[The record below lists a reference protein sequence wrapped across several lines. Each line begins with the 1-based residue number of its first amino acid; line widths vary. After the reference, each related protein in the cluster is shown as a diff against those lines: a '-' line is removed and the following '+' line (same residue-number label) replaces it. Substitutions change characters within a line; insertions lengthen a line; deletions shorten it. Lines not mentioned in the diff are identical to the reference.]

1 VPPRSS
7 HGPSCACLSR
17 RAFFGG
23 FVAFAGSLPLGR
35 SASAQSELCP
45 SERAAIVVR
54 PRPRAPTYDHSLAV
68 ADLARISAA
77 RMADKSTLTRHGQ
90 RPAGLTTA
98 DFETQWLITL
108 SGRRRGTRSCMRP
121 ARVEVDVR
129 IDSHKI
135 YVARDATQVATC
147 RREVVLEHENRHAKI
162 NMDCVEDAKRR
173 IEQALAAY
181 VPTLPTFEG
190 EDLSPQTAGERYK
203 QMLAQPIRDA
213 FQGALADAN
222 AKHAA
227 MDSAEAY
234 RRDWSRCS

>member
-1 VPPRSS
+1 VPPRNSRF
-7 HGPSCACLSR
+7 PSCACVSR

-23 FVAFAGSLPLGR
+23 FFAVAGSVLLGR
-35 SASAQSELCP
+35 DADAQSELCP
-45 SERAAIVVR
+45 AEKAAIVVR
-54 PRPRAPTYDHSLAV
+54 PRPRPPTYDHSLSIEE
-68 ADLARISAA
+68 LSRISTTRASA
-77 RMADKSTLTRHGQ
+77 KGTLTQHGQ

-129 IDSHKI
+129 IDEHKI

-147 RREVVLEHENRHAKI
+147 RREVVIEHENRHAKI
-162 NMDCVEDAKRR
+162 NFDCVEDAKSR

-190 EDLSPQTAGERYK
+190 EGLSPQVAGERYK
-203 QMLAQPIRDA
+203 QLLAQPIRDA
-213 FQGALADAN
+213 FQGALAAAN

-234 RRDWSRCS
+234 RRDWSRCG